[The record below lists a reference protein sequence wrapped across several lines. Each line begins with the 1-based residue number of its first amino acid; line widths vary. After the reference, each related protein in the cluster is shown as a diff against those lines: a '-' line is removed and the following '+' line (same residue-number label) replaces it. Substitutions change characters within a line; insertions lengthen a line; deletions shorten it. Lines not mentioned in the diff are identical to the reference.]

1 MKAGVLFSG
10 GKDSALAAVLLS
22 RDYDV
27 ELNTFVFNPAQDTR
41 AVENAARIL
50 EFPWK
55 RRVFPEGFLDVI
67 ADKVVTCGYP
77 NEAIQ
82 EVHKQALLSLC
93 REYPVV
99 ADGTRMDDR
108 IPKLSRDDVQ
118 RLQDRTGC
126 SYVRPLLG
134 YGKHEVERL
143 ALRYFIITC
152 GETGMVPNGD
162 YECGIREALR
172 NRGLDTLSFFPN
184 DHQQSVVLA
193 RAHDVG

>member
-22 RDYDV
+22 RDYDI
-27 ELNTFVFNPAQDTR
+27 ELNTFVFSSAQDTK

-50 EFPWK
+50 GFPWK
-55 RRVFPEGFLDVI
+55 RRIFPEGFLSVI

-82 EVHKQALLSLC
+82 EVHHHALLSLC

-108 IPKLSRDDVQ
+108 VPKLSRDDVQ

-134 YGKHEVERL
+134 YGKREVGRL
-143 ALRYFIITC
+143 ALKYFIITC
-152 GETGMVPNGD
+152 GETGMVPNSD

-172 NRGLDTLSFFPN
+172 NRGLDIPSFFPN